1 MAQLGAK
8 VRVYGDW
15 DGSALKGAEKDLGA
29 FGGKLNSLVAPALLG
44 AAAAAGALAIKLGVD
59 GVKAAAED
67 QASMVSLAQ
76 TLNNLNLAHDTG
88 RIEDYIY
95 QLERSLGIA
104 DTELRPAY
112 DRLVRSIG
120 DTEEANRALKLS
132 LDISAGSGKSLEQV
146 VEALGKAY
154 SGSTVGLS
162 RLGAGLDM
170 ATLRT
175 GDMNLITKE
184 LSRTFEGQATKSAQT
199 FEGQAAR
206 VTTAL
211 DNLKE
216 AFGYGLI
223 TAIGDTDSAT
233 QDFVETL
240 EDLEPI
246 IKRQGERLGLMA
258 QGALILAKNMGALEA
273 PTNEVSVEAEVLTNN
288 FGSLFG
294 IIRNAISPM
303 SALESSLQLT
313 AIQAK
318 AASYAADTA
327 RDSFVNMLAAAAASK
342 EVGRAQSAQGAATDR
357 LTAQAKALGA
367 EISWGNLGLQK
378 YKAYLDEANAATQK
392 TGGSQGSASSAIK
405 QTTESFA
412 DQRKELLAALTDAP
426 ADKYA
431 AAIEKLKENLADA
444 EATFTNFKNS
454 VVSSITQAFSFGD
467 AYNAAK
473 EAGTSFLDA
482 LKAQAEDAVGFAD
495 RIKQLVILGLSPEA
509 LQQVLAAGVTAGTG
523 IANELISGGATA
535 IDETN
540 RLVESATNAA
550 AEVGELAASAYYG
563 TGLKNA
569 QDTVQGFVDDLGPDG
584 PGNKKMQRIMDNLAR
599 SLNRE
604 STITVTTVYR
614 TEGSPPSTSVE
625 PRANGGPVN
634 RNTPYL
640 VGEQGPELFVPSV
653 SGTIVPNGGSG
664 GGVSM
669 GGASINLTV
678 NAGMGT
684 DGYAVGRQIVDAL
697 KDYQRRNG
705 PIPVATNG

>member
-59 GVKAAAED
+59 GVKAATED

-88 RIEDYIY
+88 RVEDYIY

-104 DTELRPAY
+104 DTQLRPAY

-175 GDMNLITKE
+175 GDMNLITQQ

-223 TAIGDTDSAT
+223 TAIGNTDSAT

-258 QGALILAKNMGALEA
+258 QGALVLAKNMGALET
-273 PTNEVSVEAEVLTNN
+273 PTNDVSVEADVLTNS
-288 FGSLFG
+288 FGSLFS
-294 IIRNAISPM
+294 IIRTAINPM

-327 RDSFVNMLAAAAASK
+327 RDSFVGMLAAAAASK
-342 EVGRAQSAQGAATDR
+342 EVGRAQNAQGAASDR
-357 LTAQAKALGA
+357 LSAQAKALGA
-367 EISWGNLGLQK
+367 EIGWGTLGLQK

-392 TGGSQGSASSAIK
+392 TGGSQGAASSAIK
-405 QTTESFA
+405 ETTNSFA

-454 VVSSITQAFSFGD
+454 VVSSITQAFSYGD

-473 EAGTSFLDA
+473 EAVTSFLDA

-563 TGLKNA
+563 AGVKSA
-569 QDTVQGFVDDLGPDG
+569 QDTLDGFAADLGPGG
-584 PGNKKMQRIMDNLAR
+584 PSNKRMQRIMDNLAA
-599 SLNRE
+599 SLNR
-604 STITVTTVYR
+604 SATITVTTIHRNVY
-614 TEGSPPSTSVE
+614 ESVGL
-625 PRANGGPVN
+625 PGRASGGPVSA
-634 RNTPYL
+634 NTAYV
-640 VGEQGPELFVPSV
+640 VGERGPEVFVPDV
-653 SGTIVPNGGSG
+653 AGTIIPNGPAMSNPG
-664 GGVSM
+664 GGV
-669 GGASINLTV
+669 GGNINLTV

-684 DGYAVGRQIVDAL
+684 NGAEVGRQIVDAL
-697 KDYQRRNG
+697 KAYERRNG
-705 PIPVATNG
+705 AVYASA

>member
-184 LSRTFEGQATKSAQT
+184 LSLTFEGQATKSAQT

-412 DQRKELLAALTDAP
+412 EQRKELLAALTDAP

-467 AYNAAK
+467 AYTAAK

-523 IANELISGGATA
+523 IANELITGGATA

-634 RNTPYL
+634 RNTPYV
-640 VGEQGPELFVPSV
+640 VGEQGPELFVPSI
-653 SGTIVPNGGSG
+653 SGTIIPNGGG
-664 GGVSM
+664 GSSVSA

-684 DGYAVGRQIVDAL
+684 NGAEVGRQIVDAL
-697 KDYQRRNG
+697 KQYTKRNG
-705 PIPVATNG
+705 PVPITVA

>member
-467 AYNAAK
+467 AYTAAK

-523 IANELISGGATA
+523 IANELITGGATA

-684 DGYAVGRQIVDAL
+684 NGAEVGRQIVDAL
-697 KDYQRRNG
+697 KQYERRNG
-705 PIPVATNG
+705 AVYVAA

>member
-59 GVKAAAED
+59 GVKAATED

-88 RIEDYIY
+88 RVEDYIY

-104 DTELRPAY
+104 DTQLRPAY

-175 GDMNLITKE
+175 GDMNLITQQ

-223 TAIGDTDSAT
+223 TAIGNTDSAT

-258 QGALILAKNMGALEA
+258 QGALVLAKNMGALET
-273 PTNEVSVEAEVLTNN
+273 PTNDVSVEADVLTNS
-288 FGSLFG
+288 FGSLFS
-294 IIRNAISPM
+294 IIRTAINPM

-327 RDSFVNMLAAAAASK
+327 RDSFVGMLAAAAASK
-342 EVGRAQSAQGAATDR
+342 EVGRAQNAQGAASDR
-357 LTAQAKALGA
+357 LSAQAKALGA
-367 EISWGNLGLQK
+367 EIGWGTLGLQK

-392 TGGSQGSASSAIK
+392 TGGSQGAASSAIK

-523 IANELISGGATA
+523 IANELITGGATA

-550 AEVGELAASAYYG
+550 TEVGQLAASAYYG

-584 PGNKKMQRIMDNLAR
+584 PGNKRMQRIMDNLAR

-604 STITVTTVYR
+604 SKITVTTVYR

-684 DGYAVGRQIVDAL
+684 NGAEVGRQIVDAL
-697 KDYQRRNG
+697 KQYTKRNG
-705 PIPVATNG
+705 PVPITVA